1 MEVPSMN
8 EPIEI
13 LAHDS
18 HINHVLFTHDSQTL
32 LSAGMDNLV
41 KLWSVPDWQPAG
53 QIAGHDK
60 SVNVLSLSPEGDKL
74 VTASSDK
81 TIRVW
86 SYPDGEHLET
96 IKGQVLNA
104 RLSPDGRWLVSA
116 SDNRLTV
123 HAFETLEP
131 VWDLRTAKR
140 RVLSIAFGPAS
151 GELVVA
157 GFGDD
162 ILRYD
167 PASGELLGKV
177 PAHDR
182 LVNGLAFAPDGAF
195 AASTGY
201 YDQQLKIWDAATWRL
216 RSEEHLDGK
225 GMFAVS
231 VARDKDTVAV
241 SLDHK
246 LVLYSVQQAAPIVE
260 LALKPKGVY
269 ATHFSPD
276 GRWLSLAAADKRIRV
291 WDLQQLL
298 AG

>member
-1 MEVPSMN
+1 
-8 EPIEI
+8 
-13 LAHDS
+13 
-18 HINHVLFTHDSQTL
+18 
-32 LSAGMDNLV
+32 MDNLV
-41 KLWSVPDWQPAG
+41 KLWSAPDWKPAG
-53 QIAGHDK
+53 QIAGHEN

-74 VTASSDK
+74 VTTSSDK

-86 SYPDGEHLET
+86 SYPDGEQLET

-104 RLSPDGRWLVSA
+104 RLSPNGHWLVSA

-123 HAFETLEP
+123 RLFDMLELA
-131 VWDLRTAKR
+131 WDLRTSKR
-140 RVLSIAFGPAS
+140 RVLSIAFAPAS

-157 GFGDD
+157 GFGDS

-167 PASGELLGKV
+167 LASGEPLGEV
-177 PAHDR
+177 AAHDR
-182 LVNGLAFAPDGAF
+182 LVNGLAFSPDGAF

-201 YDQQLKIWDAATWRL
+201 HDQQLKLWDAATWQL
-216 RSEEHLDGK
+216 RSQVDLDGK

-231 VARDKDTVAV
+231 VAHDNDTVAV

-276 GRWLSLAAADKRIRV
+276 GRWLALAAADKRIRV
-291 WDLQQLL
+291 WDVQQLL